1 MAQTRRASLWKAEH
15 GVDLAEVLDAV
26 AGVVLVRRQ
35 VRVDEEEGGA
45 EEEEGG
51 RHGAL
56 RPELH
61 ARTSVERVRLR
72 HGTVPEIDFWSYK
85 KVTYLLSSIRSK
97 SLTTIRLAMLEHYQM
112 RSLRRKT
119 AVCSEPRPHE

>member
-72 HGTVPEIDFWSYK
+72 HGTVPEIDFWPDEQ
-85 KVTYLLSSIRSK
+85 VTNYVIIK
-97 SLTTIRLAMLEHYQM
+97 H
-112 RSLRRKT
+112 
-119 AVCSEPRPHE
+119 

>member
-1 MAQTRRASLWKAEH
+1 MSICLSGTTLCIEFLGAVQIAAMLDMAQTRCASLWKAEH

-72 HGTVPEIDFWSYK
+72 HGTVPELDYWSYK
-85 KVTYLLSSIRSK
+85 K
-97 SLTTIRLAMLEHYQM
+97 
-112 RSLRRKT
+112 
-119 AVCSEPRPHE
+119 

>member
-1 MAQTRRASLWKAEH
+1 M
-15 GVDLAEVLDAV
+15 
-26 AGVVLVRRQ
+26 RRQ

-61 ARTSVERVRLR
+61 AGPSVERVRLR
-72 HGTVPEIDFWSYK
+72 HGTVPELIIK
-85 KVTYLLSSIRSK
+85 
-97 SLTTIRLAMLEHYQM
+97 MN
-112 RSLRRKT
+112 
-119 AVCSEPRPHE
+119 

>member
-1 MAQTRRASLWKAEH
+1 MAQTRRASLWEAEH

-72 HGTVPEIDFWSYK
+72 HRTVPEIDFWSYK

-97 SLTTIRLAMLEHYQM
+97 NLTT
-112 RSLRRKT
+112 LRGHT
-119 AVCSEPRPHE
+119 

>member
-1 MAQTRRASLWKAEH
+1 MAQTRRASLRKAEH

-51 RHGAL
+51 SHGAF

-61 ARTSVERVRLR
+61 ARPRVERVRLR
-72 HGTVPEIDFWSYK
+72 H
-85 KVTYLLSSIRSK
+85 
-97 SLTTIRLAMLEHYQM
+97 
-112 RSLRRKT
+112 
-119 AVCSEPRPHE
+119 